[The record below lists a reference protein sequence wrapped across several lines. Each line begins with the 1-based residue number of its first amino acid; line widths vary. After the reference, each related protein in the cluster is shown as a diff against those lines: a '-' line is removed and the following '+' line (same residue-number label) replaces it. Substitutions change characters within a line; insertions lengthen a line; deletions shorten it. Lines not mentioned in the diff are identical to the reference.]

1 MQAVGRGGELQT
13 IKPCRFLVLYND
25 PFFLR
30 LSKTSLIKHKWHK
43 TEEKSEFLRAPSNL
57 SGIGITG
64 LGMSHVFDE
73 DITITDFNIKR

>member
-1 MQAVGRGGELQT
+1 MGS
-13 IKPCRFLVLYND
+13 CRLSSHADFWSYITTH
-25 PFFLR
+25 FFLR

-64 LGMSHVFDE
+64 LGMSHVFEE